1 MTREEINEEIHKEV
15 EQEQD
20 RERKKRIIKIS
31 VKIILSIIIL
41 STIFFTYTTYISTV
55 KVKVREYRII
65 NKKIPDSFNGTKII
79 QISDL
84 HFGSTFSN
92 NELEKVI
99 KLVNERKP
107 DLIFFTGDLIAKNYT
122 LTTKKQEQL
131 TSQLKKLNASLGKY
145 AILGDEDKE
154 NVITLYNQSDFNV
167 LKNDKEFI
175 YKNDSSPILLVG
187 LSSLKQEQK
196 IEQAYQYFTEETH
209 NANIYT
215 IGLLHEPDTVDNI
228 LNVYPTDLFLAGHS
242 HNGTIRIPF
251 LKYTL
256 IKEENATKYNQDYY
270 KLNSSELYISSGLGS
285 EKGIRLFCRPSINF
299 FRLSNKS

>member
-228 LNVYPTDLFLAGHS
+228 LNV
-242 HNGTIRIPF
+242 
-251 LKYTL
+251 
-256 IKEENATKYNQDYY
+256 
-270 KLNSSELYISSGLGS
+270 
-285 EKGIRLFCRPSINF
+285 
-299 FRLSNKS
+299 

>member
-15 EQEQD
+15 QQEQD

-31 VKIILSIIIL
+31 IKIILSVIIL
-41 STIFFTYTTYISTV
+41 STIFFTYTTYISTI

-99 KLVNERKP
+99 QLVNERKP
-107 DLIFFTGDLIAKNYT
+107 DLIFFTGDLIAENYT
-122 LTTKKQEQL
+122 LTTKSQEKL
-131 TSQLKKLNASLGKY
+131 INQLKKLNASLGKY

-154 NVITLYNQSDFNV
+154 NVITLYNQSEFNI

-187 LSSLKQEQK
+187 LSSLKKEQN
-196 IEQAYQYFTEETH
+196 IEQAYQYFKEETH

-251 LKYTL
+251 LKYPL
-256 IKEENATKYNQDYY
+256 IKEENAIKYNQDYY